1 MLKQKVFLVGA
12 TGETGESILQ
22 ALLEDGSFVSSRST
36 ISGPGTKITSN
47 DTFQQSKTRYGVDN
61 LCFQEITCFIR
72 TASAKKPA
80 VQHLRDR
87 GLKVVTGDLSDSPEK
102 LAKLLQNIDTVILT
116 IFAFDVGV
124 EASLVQAAS
133 MARVKRFVPCDF
145 GTPCPRGG
153 IMALRDL
160 KEDVHD
166 QIFALK
172 LGFTIIDVGY
182 WYEISYPRVPSG
194 KFDYATMLA
203 RNQVV
208 EGGTAPNMLIAKK
221 DVGPITAEIIKDERT
236 LNKRVYVCGDVLNQ
250 NEIIEIIEKKTG
262 EKLELTIV
270 GGDPSIYVIE
280 TNNR

>member
-1 MLKQKVFLVGA
+1 ML
-12 TGETGESILQ
+12 
-22 ALLEDGSFVSSRST
+22 
-36 ISGPGTKITSN
+36 
-47 DTFQQSKTRYGVDN
+47 
-61 LCFQEITCFIR
+61 QEITCFIR

-80 VQHLRDR
+80 VQQLRDK
-87 GLKVVTGDLSDSPEK
+87 GLKVVTGDLSDSPAK
-102 LAKLLQNIDTVILT
+102 LADLLENIDTVILA

-124 EASLVQAAS
+124 EAPLVQAAS
-133 MARVKRFVPCDF
+133 MAGVKRFVPCGF

-160 KEDVHD
+160 KEEVHD

-203 RNQVV
+203 RNQVI

-262 EKLELTIV
+262 EEVELTIV
-270 GGDPSIYVIE
+270 GDDPLIYLLE
-280 TNNR
+280 TNDR